1 VVNYDFAV
9 YGRDVELSQ
18 EKILKSLTNLGL
30 TKAESKI
37 YFYLAKKGP
46 KKASEITSA
55 LKMTRQQLY
64 IVIRRL
70 QSKAIVNA
78 TIDRPAKFSAVPLN
92 KVLDLIA
99 KAKFEEA
106 KIIENNKGKLL
117 SDWESITIPA
127 VEDSTSKFTVIKG
140 RKHVYSK
147 IQQMI
152 LDTQSQISVVSNLS
166 GLLRAD
172 HFGVLDIINKHPNRS
187 KIQFRFVTEIS
198 QQDTQSI
205 KYLIKNLS
213 AIIKVKARNTD
224 IGLSL
229 FPKMVIRDNEELLYF
244 ISPKTNQME
253 NKDDYFS
260 LLTNCTSIVKPFSTV
275 FEDLWSNSTEIKQ
288 KINEL
293 ETGKLPPRTLII
305 NDEKKAKGK
314 YDQALRNAKKEVFIV
329 TPANRLMDM
338 TKNIKRFSSWKS
350 RGVSVKIMSPIIGE
364 NLAVAKE
371 LSNYV
376 QIRHSPVNYLETT
389 IIDGEHLF
397 QFKNI
402 EGAADNLDLPS
413 TLENTFYSND
423 HERVTKTENILQN
436 IWINSSAPSL
446 ITIESVFNSPPS
458 TQTGVSASKIRQFN
472 VYRDGKPS
480 TFRRFPP
487 ALSPDVNVV
496 DEKEQGVITEREVIN
511 RIIKT
516 NREPM
521 DNSLPKRI
529 IACCSIGFALV
540 HPPNHFSLPVILIE
554 AMHIDKKSTFGA
566 EDALMIYFWL
576 DTPMGFKY
584 VPMAV
589 VGDNPRGR
597 IAWASQTK
605 GTPAEKNYHLLEK
618 DQIQIQVYGNTL
630 FAEWATP
637 ISIVPC
643 KYTLPPAAI
652 LLEAYGKVRS
662 YSFSTVIPSKLR
674 NNLAFNYFEAF
685 ATLMHNASEYT
696 GPGTDGLF
704 IRDGYIETILP

>member
-1 VVNYDFAV
+1 M
-9 YGRDVELSQ
+9 SQ
-18 EKILKSLTNLGL
+18 DKILKSLTNLGL
-30 TKAESKI
+30 TKAEAKV
-37 YFYLAKKGP
+37 YFYLAKRGP
-46 KKASEITSA
+46 KKASEITNT

-64 IVIRRL
+64 IVIKRL
-70 QSKAIVNA
+70 QSKAIVNS
-78 TIDRPAKFSAVPLN
+78 TIDRPARFSAVPLN
-92 KVLDLIA
+92 KLLDLVA
-99 KAKFEEA
+99 KSKIEEA
-106 KIIENNKGKLL
+106 KIIENNKGRLL
-117 SDWESITIPA
+117 SDWESISIP
-127 VEDSTSKFTVIKG
+127 VNEDNTSKFTVIKG

-152 LDTQSQISVVSNLS
+152 LDTQSQISLVSNLS

-172 HFGVLDIINKHPNRS
+172 HFGVLDVINRHPNRS
-187 KIQFRFVTEIS
+187 QIQFRFVTEIS
-198 QQDTQSI
+198 HQDTKPI
-205 KYLIKNLS
+205 KHLIKDLS
-213 AIIKVKARNTD
+213 ESIKVKARNTD

-229 FPKMVIRDNEELLYF
+229 FPKMVIRDDEELLYF
-244 ISPKTNQME
+244 ISPKKDQME
-253 NKDDYFS
+253 NEFDYFS

-305 NDEKKAKGK
+305 NDEKEAKSK
-314 YDQALRNAKKEVFIV
+314 YEQAIKNARKEVFIV
-329 TPANRLMDM
+329 IPANRLVNMS
-338 TKNIKRFSSWKS
+338 KNMERFSSWKNM
-350 RGVSVKIMSPIIGE
+350 GVSVKIMSPIIGK
-364 NLAVAKE
+364 NLAAAKE
-371 LSNYV
+371 LSNFV
-376 QIRHSPVNYLETT
+376 QIRHSPVNYLETA

-402 EGAADNLDLPS
+402 EAAADNLDFPS

-423 HERVTKTENILQN
+423 RERVTKTENILQS
-436 IWINSSAPSL
+436 IWLNSSAPSA
-446 ITIESVFNSPPS
+446 ITIESVLGHPP
-458 TQTGVSASKIRQFN
+458 TYTGAFASKIRHFK

-496 DEKEQGVITEREVIN
+496 DEKETDMITEKEVIN
-511 RIIKT
+511 RIVKT
-516 NREPM
+516 NREMINDSFP
-521 DNSLPKRI
+521 NRI

-540 HPPNHFSLPVILIE
+540 HPPSHFSLPDILIE
-554 AMHIDKKSTFGA
+554 VMHIDKKSTFGA

-589 VGDNPRGR
+589 VGDNPRGKM
-597 IAWASQTK
+597 AWKVQTQ
-605 GTPAEKNYHLLEK
+605 GTPAEKNYHLIEK

-630 FAEWATP
+630 FAEWTMP
-637 ISIVPC
+637 IKIVPG

-652 LLEAYGKVRS
+652 LLKAYGKIRTH
-662 YSFSTVIPSKLR
+662 SFSTVLPSNVR
-674 NNLAFNYFEAF
+674 NSLAFNYFQAF
-685 ATLMHNASEYT
+685 VTLIHNASEYT